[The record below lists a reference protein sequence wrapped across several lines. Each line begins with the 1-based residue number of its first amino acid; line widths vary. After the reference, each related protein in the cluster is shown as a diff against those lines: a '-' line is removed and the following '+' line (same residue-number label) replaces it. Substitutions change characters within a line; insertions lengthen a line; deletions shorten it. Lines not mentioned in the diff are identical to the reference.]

1 MLWKI
6 KAIKPTRGFDLAGNE
21 VDLPSGR
28 RGYMESEA
36 ALAAAQAGTVEMLAP
51 DGVAALKAAS
61 AKPKRGTYKRRD
73 VRAEDGAAR
82 SVEAEDEPPGAA

>member
-6 KAIKPTRGFDLAGNE
+6 KAIKPVEGLDLAGHVIE
-21 VDLPSGR
+21 LPAGR

-51 DGVAALKAAS
+51 DGINALKAAP
-61 AKPKRGTYKRRD
+61 KPRRGTYKRRD
-73 VRAEDGAAR
+73 VRAEDGVSR
-82 SVEAEDEPPGAA
+82 SVEAEDEPPDAA

>member
-51 DGVAALKAAS
+51 DGINALKAAP
-61 AKPKRGTYKRRD
+61 KPRRGTYKRRD